1 MAFGKSIQICRI
13 FKGMEKAIIRDAVL
27 KDLPILK
34 VFEQELIKAERPFD
48 PTIRP
53 DPISYYDLEEYVKR
67 DDVKVVVAE
76 MDGILVSSGYA
87 YAKSARTYLDHTQ
100 YAYLGFMYT
109 VPEYRG
115 RGINQRIVEVLMNW
129 ARKNDLIEVRLTVY
143 NQNLPAIKAYEKAGF
158 KEHLNEM
165 RLRLKY

>member
-1 MAFGKSIQICRI
+1 
-13 FKGMEKAIIRDAVL
+13 MEKAIVRDATL

-34 VFEQELIKAERPFD
+34 AFEQELIRAERPFD

-53 DPISYYDLEEYVKR
+53 DATSYYDLEAYVKS
-67 DDVKVVVAE
+67 DKVKVVVAE
-76 MDGILVSSGYA
+76 VEGTLVSSGYA
-87 YAKSARTYLDHTQ
+87 YAKPARIYLDHAQ

-115 RGINQRIVEVLMNW
+115 RGINQQIVEVLMDW

-143 NQNLPAIKAYEKAGF
+143 NENLPAIKAYEKAGF

-165 RLRLKY
+165 RLRLK